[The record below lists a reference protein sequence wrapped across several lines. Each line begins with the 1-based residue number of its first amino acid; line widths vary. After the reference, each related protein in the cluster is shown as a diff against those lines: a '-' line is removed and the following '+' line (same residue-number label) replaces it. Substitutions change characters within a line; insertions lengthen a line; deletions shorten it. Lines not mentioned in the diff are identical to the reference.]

1 MPPCDLAI
9 VFTDSNATREAAA
22 TASAALKPDGF
33 AMTLQNGIGNVEV
46 LVEVLGKERVVAG
59 VTMNSGAHP
68 QPGLSV
74 YTNAD
79 MTTIGELDGSRS
91 ERIVA
96 VADML
101 NAAQIETE
109 VVSDP
114 MSYVYGKFV
123 LNCGVNAIA
132 AVTGLRSGEVYRTP
146 ELRALQGHMMD
157 EVMRVVEAKGWKL
170 SEADPRAKILHH
182 SKLRFNKPSMLQH
195 VEQGR
200 RTEIDA
206 INGALVREAHALGLA
221 VPYNEA
227 VVAIVKGVE
236 KSRHQLLDGKGQIVG
251 EFGAQA
257 EQTGLVILGM
267 GKYGAGELNYS
278 SDIDL
283 VVFYEPDQLALR
295 DGLEPSEFFVRL
307 TRDLV
312 KIIQERTEDGYV
324 FRVDL
329 RLRPDPG
336 GTAVAVSL
344 PAAEEYYES
353 RGQNWERAAFIK
365 ARPVAGPPRA
375 AEPLTCSSA
384 TASTPPVSCMAC
396 NALVHRFMT
405 IW

>member
-1 MPPCDLAI
+1 MKDMRIYVIGAGAMGGFYGGLLKRAGCDVSLIDVREDHVARINRDGLKVQGVRGDHVINIPAYTSPEGLAPCDLAI
-9 VFTDSNATREAAA
+9 VFTDSNATRDAAA
-22 TASAALKPDGF
+22 TASAVLKPDGF

-46 LVEVLGKERVVAG
+46 LVEVLGKARVVAG

-68 QPGLSV
+68 EPGLSV

-79 MTTIGELDGSRS
+79 MTTIGELDGGRS

-109 VVSDP
+109 VVDDP

-132 AVTGLRSGEVYRTP
+132 AATGLRSGEVYRTP
-146 ELRALQGHMMD
+146 ELRDLQGHMMD
-157 EVMRVVEAKGWKL
+157 EVMRVVEAKGWTL

-227 VVAIVKGVE
+227 VVAIIKGVE
-236 KSRHQLLDGKGQIVG
+236 KSRRQLLHEAPIDY
-251 EFGAQA
+251 AQ
-257 EQTGLVILGM
+257 
-267 GKYGAGELNYS
+267 
-278 SDIDL
+278 
-283 VVFYEPDQLALR
+283 
-295 DGLEPSEFFVRL
+295 LE
-307 TRDLV
+307 
-312 KIIQERTEDGYV
+312 
-324 FRVDL
+324 
-329 RLRPDPG
+329 
-336 GTAVAVSL
+336 A
-344 PAAEEYYES
+344 
-353 RGQNWERAAFIK
+353 RAA
-365 ARPVAGPPRA
+365 
-375 AEPLTCSSA
+375 
-384 TASTPPVSCMAC
+384 ASE
-396 NALVHRFMT
+396 
-405 IW
+405 

>member
-1 MPPCDLAI
+1 MKDMRIYVIGAGAMGGFYGGLLKRAGYDVSLIDVREDHVARINRDGLKVQGVRGDHVISIPAHTSHKGLAPCDLAI

-236 KSRHQLLDGKGQIVG
+236 KSRHQLLHEAPVDY
-251 EFGAQA
+251 AQLEA
-257 EQTGLVILGM
+257 
-267 GKYGAGELNYS
+267 KAAAG
-278 SDIDL
+278 D
-283 VVFYEPDQLALR
+283 
-295 DGLEPSEFFVRL
+295 
-307 TRDLV
+307 
-312 KIIQERTEDGYV
+312 
-324 FRVDL
+324 
-329 RLRPDPG
+329 
-336 GTAVAVSL
+336 
-344 PAAEEYYES
+344 
-353 RGQNWERAAFIK
+353 
-365 ARPVAGPPRA
+365 
-375 AEPLTCSSA
+375 
-384 TASTPPVSCMAC
+384 
-396 NALVHRFMT
+396 
-405 IW
+405 

>member
-1 MPPCDLAI
+1 MKDMRIYVIGAGAMGGFYGGLLKRAGYDVSLIDVREDHVARINRDGLRVHGVRGDHVISIPAHTAVEGLAPCDLAI
-9 VFTDSNATREAAA
+9 VFTDSNATREAAV
-22 TASAALKPDGF
+22 TANAVLKPDGF

-46 LVEVLGKERVVAG
+46 LVDVLGKARVVAG

-68 QPGLSV
+68 EPGLSV

-132 AVTGLRSGEVYRTP
+132 AATGLRSGEVYRTP
-146 ELRALQGHMMD
+146 ELRALQEHMMD

-227 VVAIVKGVE
+227 VVAIIKGVE
-236 KSRHQLLDGKGQIVG
+236 KSRHQLLHEAPIDY
-251 EFGAQA
+251 AQ
-257 EQTGLVILGM
+257 
-267 GKYGAGELNYS
+267 
-278 SDIDL
+278 
-283 VVFYEPDQLALR
+283 
-295 DGLEPSEFFVRL
+295 LE
-307 TRDLV
+307 
-312 KIIQERTEDGYV
+312 
-324 FRVDL
+324 
-329 RLRPDPG
+329 
-336 GTAVAVSL
+336 A
-344 PAAEEYYES
+344 
-353 RGQNWERAAFIK
+353 RAA
-365 ARPVAGPPRA
+365 AD
-375 AEPLTCSSA
+375 E
-384 TASTPPVSCMAC
+384 
-396 NALVHRFMT
+396 
-405 IW
+405 

>member
-1 MPPCDLAI
+1 MKDMRIYVIGAGAMGGFYGGLLKRAGYDVSLIDVREDHVARINRDGLKVQGVRGDHVISIPAHTSHEGLAPCDLAI

-236 KSRHQLLDGKGQIVG
+236 KSRHQLLHEAPVDY
-251 EFGAQA
+251 AQLEA
-257 EQTGLVILGM
+257 
-267 GKYGAGELNYS
+267 KAAAG
-278 SDIDL
+278 D
-283 VVFYEPDQLALR
+283 
-295 DGLEPSEFFVRL
+295 
-307 TRDLV
+307 
-312 KIIQERTEDGYV
+312 
-324 FRVDL
+324 
-329 RLRPDPG
+329 
-336 GTAVAVSL
+336 
-344 PAAEEYYES
+344 
-353 RGQNWERAAFIK
+353 
-365 ARPVAGPPRA
+365 
-375 AEPLTCSSA
+375 
-384 TASTPPVSCMAC
+384 
-396 NALVHRFMT
+396 
-405 IW
+405 

>member
-1 MPPCDLAI
+1 MKDMRIYVIGAGAMGGFYGGLLKRAGYDVSLIDVREDHVARINRDGLKIRGVRGDHVISIPAHTSVKDLAPCDFAI
-9 VFTDSNATREAAA
+9 VFTDSNATREAAV
-22 TASAALKPDGF
+22 TANAVLKPDGF

-46 LVEVLGKERVVAG
+46 LVEVLGKSRVVAG

-68 QPGLSV
+68 EPGLSV

-109 VVSDP
+109 VVADP

-132 AVTGLRSGEVYRTP
+132 AATGLRSGEVYRTP
-146 ELRALQGHMMD
+146 ELRELQGRMMD
-157 EVMRVVEAKGWKL
+157 EVMQVVAAKGWKL

-206 INGALVREAHALGLA
+206 INGALVREAHGLGLA

-227 VVAIVKGVE
+227 VVAIIKGVE
-236 KSRHQLLDGKGQIVG
+236 KSRYQLLHEAPIDYAQL
-251 EFGAQA
+251 EAQA
-257 EQTGLVILGM
+257 
-267 GKYGAGELNYS
+267 
-278 SDIDL
+278 
-283 VVFYEPDQLALR
+283 
-295 DGLEPSEFFVRL
+295 
-307 TRDLV
+307 
-312 KIIQERTEDGYV
+312 
-324 FRVDL
+324 
-329 RLRPDPG
+329 
-336 GTAVAVSL
+336 
-344 PAAEEYYES
+344 AADE
-353 RGQNWERAAFIK
+353 
-365 ARPVAGPPRA
+365 
-375 AEPLTCSSA
+375 
-384 TASTPPVSCMAC
+384 
-396 NALVHRFMT
+396 
-405 IW
+405 

>member
-1 MPPCDLAI
+1 MKEMRTYVIGAGAMGGFYGGLLKRAGYDVSLIDVREDHVARINRDGLKVQGVRGDHVINIPAHTSVQGLAPCDLAI
-9 VFTDSNATREAAA
+9 VFTDSNATRDAAA
-22 TASAALKPDGF
+22 TASAVLKPDGF

-46 LVEVLGKERVVAG
+46 LVEALGKARVVAG

-68 QPGLSV
+68 EPGLSV

-109 VVSDP
+109 VVDDP

-146 ELRALQGHMMD
+146 ELRNLQGHMMD

-227 VVAIVKGVE
+227 VVAMVKGVE
-236 KSRHQLLDGKGQIVG
+236 KSRRQLLHEAPIDYARM
-251 EFGAQA
+251 EARA
-257 EQTGLVILGM
+257 A
-267 GKYGAGELNYS
+267 AGE
-278 SDIDL
+278 
-283 VVFYEPDQLALR
+283 
-295 DGLEPSEFFVRL
+295 
-307 TRDLV
+307 
-312 KIIQERTEDGYV
+312 
-324 FRVDL
+324 
-329 RLRPDPG
+329 
-336 GTAVAVSL
+336 
-344 PAAEEYYES
+344 
-353 RGQNWERAAFIK
+353 
-365 ARPVAGPPRA
+365 
-375 AEPLTCSSA
+375 
-384 TASTPPVSCMAC
+384 
-396 NALVHRFMT
+396 
-405 IW
+405 

>member
-1 MPPCDLAI
+1 MKNKLIYVIGAGAMGGFYGGLLKRAGYDVSLIDVREDHVALINRAGLKVQGVRGDHVINIPAYTGHEGLAPCDLAI
-9 VFTDSNATREAAA
+9 VFTDSNATRQAAA
-22 TASAALKPDGF
+22 TANAVLKPDGF

-46 LVEVLGKERVVAG
+46 LVEVLGKARVVAG

-68 QPGLSV
+68 EPGLSV

-79 MTTIGELDGSRS
+79 MTTIGELDGRTS

-109 VVSDP
+109 VVDDP

-146 ELRALQGHMMD
+146 ELRTLQGHMMD
-157 EVMRVVEAKGWKL
+157 EVMRVVEARGWKL
-170 SEADPRAKILHH
+170 SESDPRAKILHH

-227 VVAIVKGVE
+227 VVAMIKGVE
-236 KSRHQLLDGKGQIVG
+236 KSRRQLLHETPIDYARM
-251 EFGAQA
+251 ETQA
-257 EQTGLVILGM
+257 A
-267 GKYGAGELNYS
+267 AGE
-278 SDIDL
+278 
-283 VVFYEPDQLALR
+283 
-295 DGLEPSEFFVRL
+295 
-307 TRDLV
+307 
-312 KIIQERTEDGYV
+312 
-324 FRVDL
+324 
-329 RLRPDPG
+329 
-336 GTAVAVSL
+336 
-344 PAAEEYYES
+344 
-353 RGQNWERAAFIK
+353 
-365 ARPVAGPPRA
+365 
-375 AEPLTCSSA
+375 
-384 TASTPPVSCMAC
+384 
-396 NALVHRFMT
+396 
-405 IW
+405 

>member
-1 MPPCDLAI
+1 
-9 VFTDSNATREAAA
+9 
-22 TASAALKPDGF
+22 
-33 AMTLQNGIGNVEV
+33 
-46 LVEVLGKERVVAG
+46 
-59 VTMNSGAHP
+59 
-68 QPGLSV
+68 
-74 YTNAD
+74 
-79 MTTIGELDGSRS
+79 LDGSRS

-236 KSRHQLLDGKGQIVG
+236 KSRHQLLHEAPVDY
-251 EFGAQA
+251 AQLEA
-257 EQTGLVILGM
+257 
-267 GKYGAGELNYS
+267 KAAAG
-278 SDIDL
+278 D
-283 VVFYEPDQLALR
+283 
-295 DGLEPSEFFVRL
+295 
-307 TRDLV
+307 
-312 KIIQERTEDGYV
+312 
-324 FRVDL
+324 
-329 RLRPDPG
+329 
-336 GTAVAVSL
+336 
-344 PAAEEYYES
+344 
-353 RGQNWERAAFIK
+353 
-365 ARPVAGPPRA
+365 
-375 AEPLTCSSA
+375 
-384 TASTPPVSCMAC
+384 
-396 NALVHRFMT
+396 
-405 IW
+405 